1 MCMGKEGLRDAI
13 ENHWH
18 WLETEGKEGARAN
31 LRNAD
36 LLWADLRE
44 ARLCQAD
51 LCGADLLGVDL
62 CGADLREAD
71 LQGTNLQEANL
82 AGADLQGAKLDWA
95 NLAGANLEGVRGLS
109 IARISQVQT
118 AFGARLDRE
127 LKEQIEASCPHLL
140 DGPEGVDSGTDDG
153 GISEE
158 EPATEICEDP
168 DDNQDAPSGD
178 DAPECKAERSAST
191 QDESEKETDL
201 EEEMLRAMMEEE
213 TGADRTK
220 TRTEGDVSEKPTPD
234 GKDGSAGKKK
244 PKILTQ
250 DEIDDLLGGP
260 EPNPDE
266 EGRPS
271 DDGQDVHI
279 KDDGQKG
286 EGCASAQDE
295 SQKQAE
301 VEEKMLRM
309 MQEELEANEADDV
322 AAEAASKGKD
332 GSAEKK
338 TVDILSQ
345 EEIDNLLR
353 ATGADPAGEESRS
366 DGDEAPAAEGQPL
379 GQASPDDT
387 ATGHLDPA
395 RAAHLAA
402 VLLTDL
408 LRNPRATE
416 VRISIQER
424 DRRDRLTGLCM
435 FGLAG
440 LVLTVLAL
448 NILVLALLF
457 AT

>member
-1 MCMGKEGLRDAI
+1 
-13 ENHWH
+13 
-18 WLETEGKEGARAN
+18 
-31 LRNAD
+31 
-36 LLWADLRE
+36 
-44 ARLCQAD
+44 
-51 LCGADLLGVDL
+51 
-62 CGADLREAD
+62 
-71 LQGTNLQEANL
+71 
-82 AGADLQGAKLDWA
+82 
-95 NLAGANLEGVRGLS
+95 
-109 IARISQVQT
+109 
-118 AFGARLDRE
+118 
-127 LKEQIEASCPHLL
+127 
-140 DGPEGVDSGTDDG
+140 
-153 GISEE
+153 
-158 EPATEICEDP
+158 
-168 DDNQDAPSGD
+168 
-178 DAPECKAERSAST
+178 
-191 QDESEKETDL
+191 
-201 EEEMLRAMMEEE
+201 
-213 TGADRTK
+213 
-220 TRTEGDVSEKPTPD
+220 
-234 GKDGSAGKKK
+234 
-244 PKILTQ
+244 
-250 DEIDDLLGGP
+250 
-260 EPNPDE
+260 
-266 EGRPS
+266 
-271 DDGQDVHI
+271 
-279 KDDGQKG
+279 
-286 EGCASAQDE
+286 
-295 SQKQAE
+295 
-301 VEEKMLRM
+301 M

-379 GQASPDDT
+379 GQANPDDT